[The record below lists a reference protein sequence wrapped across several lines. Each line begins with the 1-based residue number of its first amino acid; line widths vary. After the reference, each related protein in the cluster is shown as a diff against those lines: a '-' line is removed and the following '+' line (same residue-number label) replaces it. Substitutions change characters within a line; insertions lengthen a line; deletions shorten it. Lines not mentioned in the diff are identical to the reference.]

1 MLHMKDKKNLYSIES
16 YICTFTYHIVVRL
29 QKSKKKKKK
38 KKTLTSLS
46 TILIFSSSDLLQPAS
61 QKH

>member
-1 MLHMKDKKNLYSIES
+1 MKDKRNLYSIES
-16 YICTFTYHIVVRL
+16 YICIVTYHMVVRL
-29 QKSKKKKKK
+29 QKLENKSKKT
-38 KKTLTSLS
+38 KTITSLS

>member
-1 MLHMKDKKNLYSIES
+1 MKDKKNLYSIES
-16 YICTFTYHIVVRL
+16 YVCIVTYHIVIRL
-29 QKSKKKKKK
+29 QKSENKK

-46 TILIFSSSDLLQPAS
+46 TILIFSSSDLLQPTS